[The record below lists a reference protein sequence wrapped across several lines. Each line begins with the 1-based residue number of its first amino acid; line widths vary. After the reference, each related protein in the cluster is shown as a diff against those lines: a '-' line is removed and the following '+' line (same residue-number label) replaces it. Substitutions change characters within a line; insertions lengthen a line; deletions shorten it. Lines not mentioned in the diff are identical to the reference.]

1 MRTNKACPLYSG
13 SSGNMNVALTEE
25 QEDEIQRDFN
35 QDDEELV
42 NLEDTKV
49 TLSGKL
55 IKVYF
60 KLLCDIFIYVFNFIL
75 YLYFFAVAC

>member
-1 MRTNKACPLYSG
+1 MS
-13 SSGNMNVALTEE
+13 VALTEE
-25 QEDEIQRDFN
+25 QEEEIQREFN

-55 IKVYF
+55 VKVNT
-60 KLLCDIFIYVFNFIL
+60 KLFVL
-75 YLYFFAVAC
+75 

>member
-1 MRTNKACPLYSG
+1 MS
-13 SSGNMNVALTEE
+13 VALTEE
-25 QEDEIQRDFN
+25 QEEEIQREFN

-55 IKVYF
+55 VKVYIRF
-60 KLLCDIFIYVFNFIL
+60 LQN
-75 YLYFFAVAC
+75 

>member
-13 SSGNMNVALTEE
+13 SSGNMSVALTEE
-25 QEDEIQRDFN
+25 QEEEIQREFN

-55 IKVYF
+55 VKVYIRF
-60 KLLCDIFIYVFNFIL
+60 LQN
-75 YLYFFAVAC
+75 